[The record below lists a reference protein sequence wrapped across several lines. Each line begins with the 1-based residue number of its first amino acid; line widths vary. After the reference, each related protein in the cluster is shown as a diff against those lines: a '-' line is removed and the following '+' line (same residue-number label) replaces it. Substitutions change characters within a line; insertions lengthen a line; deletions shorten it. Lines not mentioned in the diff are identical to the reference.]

1 MLFSL
6 LYFQP
11 HRLENCRCHRRS
23 TITRSAKKKVD
34 DQKSVKKEKKDCK
47 RPLVAPFF
55 NNADVLSS
63 ILLKK
68 IVFRVCLHE
77 LSFSFFSVFN
87 KYLVF
92 FCIYLHMQLITHDVW
107 KSLKKS
113 HFTKIASEASY
124 VYFLT
129 NTFEFSRQNSTYTI
143 WFSISKIFWRKTF
156 SSDFQTLWSTF

>member
-63 ILLKK
+63 ILLKN
-68 IVFRVCLHE
+68 IVFRVYLHE

-92 FCIYLHMQLITHDVW
+92 FFIYLHMQLTTHDVW

-113 HFTKIASEASY
+113 HFTKIAFIFY
-124 VYFLT
+124 HIWLC
-129 NTFEFSRQNSTYTI
+129 NFEH
-143 WFSISKIFWRKTF
+143 FWRKTF

>member
-63 ILLKK
+63 ILLKN
-68 IVFRVCLHE
+68 IVFRFCLHE

-92 FCIYLHMQLITHDVW
+92 FCIYLHMQTYHCENYS
-107 KSLKKS
+107 KSLILPNLRAN
-113 HFTKIASEASY
+113 FRVKIQP
-124 VYFLT
+124 T
-129 NTFEFSRQNSTYTI
+129 QCTI
-143 WFSISKIFWRKTF
+143 
-156 SSDFQTLWSTF
+156 

>member
-92 FCIYLHMQLITHDVW
+92 FFIYLHMQLTTHDVW

-113 HFTKIASEASY
+113 HFSKIPSEANN